1 MTTGWSLFVIVLT
14 IVNILACVWLLR
26 WTMKPKSATEK
37 IGGGA
42 DTGHTWDGDLR
53 EYNNPLPK
61 WWLWLFYITVVF
73 GLVYFVL
80 YPGLGTWKGIKGW
93 SQSSQWEQENAAAE
107 AKVAAYLAP
116 FASMTVPELAAN
128 AQAMATANN
137 LFQNNCAQCHGA
149 DGGGARGFPNLA
161 NADWQWGGDP
171 DSIVQTIANGRVAAM
186 TPWIDVLGEEGV
198 DAVVAYVQ
206 QLSGQESDAAKAA
219 AGATQF
225 MTFCAACH
233 GADGKGM
240 AAVGAPNLTDDVW
253 LHGFGEEAVMAMVEH
268 GKTNQ
273 MPAWSSKFTPEQIHV
288 LTAYVWSLSSP
299 ATPVAAAEAPAT
311 GTTAGN

>member
-1 MTTGWSLFVIVLT
+1 LFVIVLT

-26 WTMKPKSATEK
+26 WTAKPKSADEK

-73 GLVYFVL
+73 GLLYLVL
-80 YPGLGTWKGIKGW
+80 YPGLGTLKGVRGW
-93 SQSSQWEQENAAAE
+93 TQATQWQAENDAAE
-107 AKVAAYLAP
+107 ARVASYLAP

-171 DSIVQTIANGRVAAM
+171 DSIVQSIANGRMAAM
-186 TPWIDVLGEEGV
+186 TPWGEVLGPEGV
-198 DAVVAYVQ
+198 DQVVAYVR
-206 QLSGQESDAAKAA
+206 QLSGQEHDAALAS

-240 AAVGAPNLTDDVW
+240 TAVGAPNLTDDVW
-253 LHGFGEEAVMAMVEH
+253 LYGGDLETIRTTVVHGRMG
-268 GKTNQ
+268 Q
-273 MPAWSSKFTPEQIHV
+273 MPAFQDKLGEQRV
-288 LTAYVWSLSSP
+288 RLLAAYVLKMSGG
-299 ATPVAAAEAPAT
+299 AQ
-311 GTTAGN
+311 

>member
-14 IVNILACVWLLR
+14 VVNILACVWLLR

-93 SQSSQWEQENAAAE
+93 TQAAQWEQENAAAE

-233 GADGKGM
+233 GPDGKGM

-253 LHGFGEEAVMAMVEH
+253 LYGGDAATLKETVTKGRA
-268 GKTNQ
+268 GQ
-273 MPAWSSKFTPEQIHV
+273 MPAFQDKLGEQRV
-288 LTAYVWSLSSP
+288 RLLAAYVYKLSGS
-299 ATPVAAAEAPAT
+299 AQ
-311 GTTAGN
+311 

>member
-1 MTTGWSLFVIVLT
+1 MTTGWSLFVIVVT

-73 GLVYFVL
+73 GLLYFVL
-80 YPGLGTWKGIKGW
+80 YPGLGTFKGIRGW
-93 SQSSQWEQENAAAE
+93 TQAAQWQQENDAAE
-107 AKVAAYLAP
+107 AKVASYLAP
-116 FASMTVPELAAN
+116 FATMTVPELAAN

-161 NADWQWGGDP
+161 NSDCSG
-171 DSIVQTIANGRVAAM
+171 AA
-186 TPWIDVLGEEGV
+186 TRTR
-198 DAVVAYVQ
+198 
-206 QLSGQESDAAKAA
+206 SCRRSRTAAS
-219 AGATQF
+219 Q
-225 MTFCAACH
+225 
-233 GADGKGM
+233 
-240 AAVGAPNLTDDVW
+240 P
-253 LHGFGEEAVMAMVEH
+253 
-268 GKTNQ
+268 
-273 MPAWSSKFTPEQIHV
+273 
-288 LTAYVWSLSSP
+288 
-299 ATPVAAAEAPAT
+299 
-311 GTTAGN
+311 

>member
-1 MTTGWSLFVIVLT
+1 LYVIILT
-14 IVNILACVWLLR
+14 ILNILACVWLLR
-26 WTMKPKSATEK
+26 WTSKPKSADEK

-73 GLVYFVL
+73 GLLYLAL
-80 YPGLGTWKGIKGW
+80 YPGLGTLKGITGW
-93 SQSSQWEQENAAAE
+93 TQAGQWEQENAAAE
-107 AKVAAYLAP
+107 ARVADYLAP
-116 FASMTVPELAAN
+116 FDSMTIPELAAN

-171 DSIVQTIANGRVAAM
+171 DSIVQTIANGRTAAM
-186 TPWIDVLGEEGV
+186 TPWGEVLGAEGV
-198 DAVVAYVQ
+198 EQVVAYVRQ
-206 QLSGQESDAAKAA
+206 ISGQQHDAALAT

-253 LHGFGEEAVMAMVEH
+253 IYGGDVDTIRETVVNGRM
-268 GKTNQ
+268 GQ
-273 MPAWSSKFTPEQIHV
+273 MPAFQDKLGAQRV
-288 LTAYVWSLSSP
+288 RLLAAYALKLSGG
-299 ATPVAAAEAPAT
+299 AQ
-311 GTTAGN
+311 